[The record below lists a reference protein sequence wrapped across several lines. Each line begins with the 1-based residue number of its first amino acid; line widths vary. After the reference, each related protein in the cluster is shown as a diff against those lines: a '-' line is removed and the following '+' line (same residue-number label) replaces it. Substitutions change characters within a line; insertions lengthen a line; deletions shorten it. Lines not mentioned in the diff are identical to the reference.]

1 MAALVTE
8 RSKPVNFGIRW
19 SLCLAG
25 LALVLGNV
33 PAAAQSGDAAMGR
46 EEGINVDKHAVG
58 RMPIL
63 IEEFSRGDG
72 ATADDTKA
80 VFDVLYNDL
89 WLTGFFKLVKISALG
104 PDEAL
109 PAGTSLALV
118 RGSVNVA
125 GGEIILSGVVE
136 GLPARDLLF
145 SRTYRTRTDAYRE
158 VAHRFA
164 DDVVE
169 HLTGYTG
176 IARTKIA
183 FVSNRT
189 GNKEVYVVDYDGYG
203 LRQVTRNGSINL
215 SPAWNPNGR
224 EIAYVSYQ
232 GGDADIYVVDLTTGK
247 ERRLVG
253 GKGVQGAP
261 AYSPDGQHLLFSQT
275 RGSES
280 EIYICRSDGSGVR
293 RLTRSGGINTCP
305 AWSPDGRRI
314 VFTSDRSGNPQLYV
328 TDAEG
333 ANPRRITFQGKWND
347 IPSWSPEGDRI
358 AYSTRRDGG
367 FQVALVGA
375 SGLEAETVYTYG
387 PGNDEHPSWAPNG
400 RHLAFASTRNGDS
413 QIFVLDADGGNTRG
427 VVRVGGACSGAA
439 WSPVPPR

>member
-1 MAALVTE
+1 L
-8 RSKPVNFGIRW
+8 I
-19 SLCLAG
+19 
-25 LALVLGNV
+25 LALGMGPGSL
-33 PAAAQSGDAAMGR
+33 PAAAQTSGSGLSR
-46 EEGINVDKHAVG
+46 EDGINVDKRAVG

-63 IEEFSRGDG
+63 VEEFNRGSG
-72 ATADDTKA
+72 ATVDDTRA

-109 PAGTSLALV
+109 PASTSLALV
-118 RGSVNVA
+118 RGSVDVVN
-125 GGEIILSGVVE
+125 GEIVLSGTVE
-136 GLPARDLLF
+136 GLPGRDLLF

-158 VAHRFA
+158 TAHRFA

-169 HLTGYTG
+169 HLTEYPG
-176 IARTKIA
+176 IARTRIA
-183 FVSNRT
+183 FISSRT
-189 GNKEVYVVDYDGYG
+189 GNKEIYVVDYDGYG

-215 SPAWNPNGR
+215 SPAWHPGGR
-224 EIAYVSYQ
+224 EIAFVSYQ
-232 GGDADIYVVDLTTGK
+232 GGDADIYVVDVATGK

-261 AYSPDGQHLLFSQT
+261 AYSPDGQYLLFSQT

-293 RLTRSGGINTCP
+293 RLTRAGGINTSP

-333 ANPRRITFQGKWND
+333 ASPRRITFQGTWND
-347 IPSWSPEGDRI
+347 IADWSPGGDRI
-358 AYSTRRDGG
+358 AYSSRREGG

-375 SGLEAETVYTYG
+375 SGLEAETLYTFG
-387 PGNDEHPSWAPNG
+387 PGSDEHPTWSPDG
-400 RHLAFASTRNGDS
+400 RHLAFASSRDGAP
-413 QIFVLDADGGNTRG
+413 QVFVLDADGGSTRS
-427 VVRVGGACSGAA
+427 VARVGGSCSGAA